1 MLCCCPL
8 WLFVLCLLVMPIVFL
23 VVLLTADIP
32 TSQMNSTHGVD
43 GNKGQVGVLEGMV
56 IAALGVPA
64 AGGLRFVLLMLKNL
78 LFNQDVNIK
87 KGMDNERVS
96 SQLGFM
102 NEVRK
107 ELWFLSRYIQFMEVF
122 EGRRIRVVLRITCL
136 DRCSPEK
143 IVSVLN
149 AINIL
154 LSDDESP
161 FISILAV
168 NPGVLVQ
175 KVNFADGYFCKEERG
190 HALLG
195 RITTLAFTVPPLCD
209 DSKHSLLHSMAA
221 NLSISN
227 DVAKRT
233 RAVKSLSLSDEPLV
247 EVSLQERSPLMNK
260 RTAEFDIKDDDV
272 EEWLRHVLSS
282 KNGKLNKYISDDNMF
297 MRRVINSM
305 RVTVIIM
312 KVSKTELAHGPE
324 HTAAWV
330 VLANQWP
337 CRLSWIIQCVED
349 AQQRAGT
356 GHAAALDDATTL
368 WKVFSESRAELYV
381 MSAQIEDLLEQ
392 DGDPELFERFLL
404 VDFPFAVKDL
414 TTFKAATVNL
424 DQTIKAELA
433 QIRGTTRL
441 KDSGWMRDIAP
452 LPIATIIKMDTE
464 DVCKEVRR
472 CLSRFS
478 VVQVI
483 SR

>member
-8 WLFVLCLLVMPIVFL
+8 WLFVLCLLVLPLIILVFL
-23 VVLLTADIP
+23 LTVDIP
-32 TSQMNSTHGVD
+32 TSHLNATQGMD
-43 GNKGQVGVLEGMV
+43 GSKGHLGVLEGMV

-64 AGGLRFVLLMLKNL
+64 ASGLRFFLLMLKNL
-78 LFNQDVNIK
+78 IFNQDLNIK

-107 ELWFLSRYIQFMEVF
+107 EMWFLSRFIQFMEVF
-122 EGRRIRVVLRITCL
+122 EGRRIRIVLKITCL

-149 AINIL
+149 AVNIL

-168 NPGVLVQ
+168 DPGVLVQ
-175 KVNFADGYFCKEERG
+175 KVNFADGCFCKEERG

-221 NLSISN
+221 KFSTSN
-227 DVAKRT
+227 EAT
-233 RAVKSLSLSDEPLV
+233 RKTRPVKSSSFSDQHRIEVALQELGPLV
-247 EVSLQERSPLMNK
+247 NK
-260 RTAEFDIKDDDV
+260 GTVELNVKDEDV
-272 EEWLRHVLSS
+272 EDWLRNVLSS
-282 KNGKLNKYISDDNMF
+282 KDRKLNKYISDDNMF

-312 KVSKTELAHGPE
+312 KASKLGIPYSPQY
-324 HTAAWV
+324 TAAWV

-356 GHAAALDDATTL
+356 GHAAILDDNTTL

-381 MSAQIEDLLEQ
+381 MSMQIEDLLEQ
-392 DGDPELFERFLL
+392 DGDPELFEQFLL
-404 VDFPFAVKDL
+404 VDFPFTVKDL
-414 TTFKAATVNL
+414 TTFKVATVNL

-441 KDSGWMRDIAP
+441 KDSGWMRDLAP
-452 LPIATIIKMDTE
+452 LPIATIMKMDTE
-464 DVCKEVRR
+464 DVCREVRR
-472 CLSRFS
+472 CL
-478 VVQVI
+478 
-483 SR
+483 